1 MTNVIVTENV
11 SKTIDQK
18 KIVDDISIQVAQGE
32 ILGILGRNG
41 AGKTSLMK
49 LLLNIISP
57 STGTIQLL
65 DKTVTTQ
72 DNSVLGEIGCLIE
85 TPVFYNQLSAR
96 ENLEIHCLYIDEKH
110 CENISETM
118 ALVGLGGKENELV
131 SSFSLGMKQRL
142 GIARAIVTKPKILIL
157 DEPINGLDPIGMIDV
172 RNILSEMN
180 QTYQTTILISSHIIT
195 ELSQI
200 ASRIIIMEEGKIIRS
215 LDQIELEQEERSL
228 EEVFIEIIQ
237 NYQNPA
243 KNFVNG
249 ESQ

>member
-1 MTNVIVTENV
+1 
-11 SKTIDQK
+11 
-18 KIVDDISIQVAQGE
+18 
-32 ILGILGRNG
+32 
-41 AGKTSLMK
+41 MK

-215 LDQIELEQEERSL
+215 LDQIELEQEKKFRRSIYRDHSELSKSSQKFCER
-228 EEVFIEIIQ
+228 
-237 NYQNPA
+237 
-243 KNFVNG
+243 G
-249 ESQ
+249 ESMKAYAKIELKKLV